1 MPGEMTDEATA
12 LATLGSLVTHARRV
26 LQEAGKAEAALDAR
40 LIVEHATGATRTQ
53 LLLEP
58 EQAVSTG
65 TVAATLAM
73 LERRVAGEPV
83 FRIIGKR
90 EFYGLMLSLS
100 PGTLE
105 PRPDTE
111 ALVDLALPF
120 VRAAADM
127 HGRCHILD
135 LGTGTGAVAL
145 ALVAAE
151 PRADALA
158 SDISD
163 DALVTAARN
172 ADMTGNATRMRTV
185 QSDWYVAI
193 EGRFHII
200 VSNPP
205 YIASNE
211 IEALA
216 QEVRAHDPLAALDGG
231 FDGLDAY
238 RVIAEGAA
246 AHLEAGGVVAVE
258 IGIGQE
264 VAVEAIFAGCGF
276 RLLSKVEDLGSVL
289 RALAFA
295 Q

>member
-1 MPGEMTDEATA
+1 MADEAPA
-12 LATLGSLVTHARRV
+12 ATLGSLLRHVRKV
-26 LQEAGKAEAALDAR
+26 LEDAGKPDAALDAR
-40 LIVEHATGATRTQ
+40 LIVEGATGASRSDLVTGPQR
-53 LLLEP
+53 LLAAG
-58 EQAVSTG
+58 QAE
-65 TVAATLAM
+65 AALAM
-73 LERRVAGEPV
+73 LARRLGGEPV
-83 FRIIGKR
+83 HRILGR
-90 EFYGLMLSLS
+90 RAFYGLELALSS
-100 PGTLE
+100 GTLE

-120 VRAAADM
+120 VRAVADM

-264 VAVEAIFAGCGF
+264 IAVEAIFAGCGF